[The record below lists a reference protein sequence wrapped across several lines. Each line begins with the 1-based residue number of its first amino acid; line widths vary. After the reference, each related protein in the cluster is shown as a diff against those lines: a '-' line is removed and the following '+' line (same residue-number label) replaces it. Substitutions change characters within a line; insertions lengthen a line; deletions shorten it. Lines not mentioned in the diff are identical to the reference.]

1 MFCFKSS
8 GLMGLPMMYLSFVHL
23 ETPGLFDINDQNVH
37 LSIGNHQ
44 CWPFFADLSE
54 VFFFPNFLQFMFD
67 WMCALGSIPLMS
79 FVYFTDF
86 LSF

>member
-1 MFCFKSS
+1 
-8 GLMGLPMMYLSFVHL
+8 MMYLSFVHL

-44 CWPFFADLSE
+44 CWPSFADLSE

>member
-1 MFCFKSS
+1 MI
-8 GLMGLPMMYLSFVHL
+8 YLFFVHL

-37 LSIGNHQ
+37 LGTGNHQ
-44 CWPFFADLSE
+44 CWPSFAELSE
-54 VFFFPNFLQFMFD
+54 VFFFPNFLRFMFD

-79 FVYFTDF
+79 FVYFIDF

>member
-1 MFCFKSS
+1 MI
-8 GLMGLPMMYLSFVHL
+8 YLSFVHL

-44 CWPFFADLSE
+44 CWPPFAELSD
-54 VFFFPNFLQFMFD
+54 VFLFLNFLRFMFD
-67 WMCALGSIPLMS
+67 WMCALGSICLMS
-79 FVYFTDF
+79 FVDFIDF